1 MAEALRIEVHL
12 LAHAESSEQQLNL
25 KQHIVLIR
33 DLLLNSLLIRTSQD
47 IVAEALDHKELLHH

>member
-47 IVAEALDHKELLHH
+47 IVAAALDHKELLHH